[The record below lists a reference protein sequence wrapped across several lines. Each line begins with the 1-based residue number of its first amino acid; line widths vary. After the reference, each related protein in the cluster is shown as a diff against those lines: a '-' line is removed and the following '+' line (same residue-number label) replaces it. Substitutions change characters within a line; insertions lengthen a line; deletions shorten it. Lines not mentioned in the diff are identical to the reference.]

1 MADLHEL
8 LVQTEGTG
16 VNVYTHGEMQPAHG
30 YPKLKAFTH
39 LAGNYG
45 TAWQNHKVKKSCC
58 LHVVSVVVCFA
69 RSFVFQFQC
78 NAIESSFFQLTL
90 NVFFLNINLQFEFA
104 SFPGPIVITT
114 IVSCHRARPT
124 KIACTR

>member
-45 TAWQNHKVKKSCC
+45 TAWQNQKVKILSARVCC
-58 LHVVSVVVCFA
+58 MLA
-69 RSFVFQFQC
+69 DSFVFFS
-78 NAIESSFFQLTL
+78 IHSHLDVSFSLYT
-90 NVFFLNINLQFEFA
+90 V
-104 SFPGPIVITT
+104 
-114 IVSCHRARPT
+114 
-124 KIACTR
+124 